1 MMPSAKSS
9 SKPKPPAKHVSFE
22 AIGTSWTI
30 QFWSNQVDS
39 KNLLQQIQQRAEL
52 FDKAY
57 SRFRNDSLITKM
69 SKRGGTYE
77 LPDDADEL
85 IKLYRAMYDLTDGRV
100 TPLIGQT
107 LAQAGY
113 DSEYSLRPGKLTKLP
128 AWDEA
133 MVYKSDTH
141 ELTTKMPILLD
152 FGAAGKGYLVD
163 IITELIKQQGVDRF
177 LVNGGGD
184 IRYIDSKAQPI
195 KIGLE
200 NPDNTEQMIGIAQLA
215 NQSLCGSAG
224 NRRRWANFHHII
236 DPYTLASP
244 EDIKAVWVVADKAI
258 VADGLTTCLYFVE
271 PEELQ
276 QQFSFEYLIITSDN
290 SVQRSLHF
298 PAELFTS

>member
-1 MMPSAKSS
+1 MPSAKSR
-9 SKPKPPAKHVSFE
+9 SKPKPPAKHISFE
-22 AIGTSWTI
+22 AIGTTWTL
-30 QFWSNQVDS
+30 QFWSDQVDIKS
-39 KNLLQQIQQRAEL
+39 LSLQIQQRTEL

-57 SRFRNDSLITKM
+57 SRFRDDSLVTKI
-69 SKRGGTYE
+69 SKRAGTYV
-77 LPDDADEL
+77 LPEDVSKMFEF
-85 IKLYRAMYDLTDGRV
+85 YRAVYDLTDGRV

-113 DSEYSLRPGKLTKLP
+113 DAEYSLRPGKLTKLP
-128 AWDEA
+128 TWDEA
-133 MVYKSDTH
+133 MIYKSDTH
-141 ELTTKMPILLD
+141 ELTTKLPILLD

-163 IITELIKQQGVDRF
+163 IITELLKEQSISRF

-195 KIGLE
+195 KVGLE

-236 DPYTLASP
+236 DPHALASP
-244 EDIKAVWVVADKAI
+244 EAIKAVWVVADKAI

-276 QQFSFEYLIITSDN
+276 QQFSFEYLIITGN
-290 SVQRSLHF
+290 NLVLRSLHF